1 MKFKKPLSLLLAA
14 VLLCAFAVP
23 LLETPAL
30 AADKEI
36 HEVATVGVY
45 KWITITAEDGGED
58 VVVTNVVQT
67 GGKLPP
73 GMSLGK
79 NRDVSCLVGTPTTP
93 GTYILT
99 GETHYEDD
107 AASWKYTWSVRLFVD
122 VAATPT
128 PTPTTA
134 PTAAPTTGTTTAPT
148 NTPTPTNTP
157 APTAGAPIIT
167 KQPTKETVEV
177 GGSATFVA
185 NATGWTWCAWRFLS
199 PDGKTEVI
207 FDVTADKFPGLT
219 ITGGNS
225 TTMYLTNIPMELNG
239 WKAVCLF
246 SSATNLWTY
255 TDGTAVITVNA
266 AATPTP
272 SPTPEPTAAPE
283 PTATPTPTPTEA
295 PTPTPTAVPAA
306 VIETPTPSPE
316 PTPEPKKGGLL
327 SGGKALP
334 IVLGVVAVLLLGGGI
349 TAGILLV
356 QKKKQREEYERQ
368 ERRRQRAS
376 AAAAGTAASRRSAP
390 AAEWVCPICGTV
402 NKGKFCSECGGGE
415 PKNHV

>member
-36 HEVATVGVY
+36 HEVATAGVY
-45 KWITITAEDGGED
+45 KWITITAGEGGA
-58 VVVTNVVQT
+58 VTEVVQT
-67 GGKLPP
+67 GGVLPP

-79 NRDVSCLVGTPTTP
+79 NEDVSSLFGTPTTP

-99 GETHYEDD
+99 GETHYADD
-107 AASWKYTWSVRLFVD
+107 AASWVLRWKVRLFVD
-122 VAATPT
+122 FAATPT
-128 PTPTTA
+128 PTPTTVPTTA

-185 NATGWTWCAWRFLS
+185 NATGWAWCAWRFLS

-246 SSATNLWTY
+246 SSATNL
-255 TDGTAVITVNA
+255 
-266 AATPTP
+266 
-272 SPTPEPTAAPE
+272 
-283 PTATPTPTPTEA
+283 
-295 PTPTPTAVPAA
+295 
-306 VIETPTPSPE
+306 
-316 PTPEPKKGGLL
+316 
-327 SGGKALP
+327 
-334 IVLGVVAVLLLGGGI
+334 
-349 TAGILLV
+349 
-356 QKKKQREEYERQ
+356 
-368 ERRRQRAS
+368 
-376 AAAAGTAASRRSAP
+376 
-390 AAEWVCPICGTV
+390 
-402 NKGKFCSECGGGE
+402 
-415 PKNHV
+415 